1 MPYRFAAYTTGP
13 LAKIAGSLALPAA
26 VELNSEEPHHMWG
39 LVDKEQPTG
48 LQNAW
53 AILPTA
59 VGAVKDAMFPRFE
72 SVDDWLTGM
81 TALMERRVRFH
92 ASASAEVSA
101 LWTSLAAPLK
111 TAIT

>member
-26 VELNSEEPHHMWG
+26 LELNSEEPHHVWG

-59 VGAVKDAMFPRFE
+59 VG
-72 SVDDWLTGM
+72 
-81 TALMERRVRFH
+81 ER
-92 ASASAEVSA
+92 
-101 LWTSLAAPLK
+101 
-111 TAIT
+111 